1 MIGLRS
7 IAARITAR
15 RMSDRDQPA
24 PRPPRMPLDDLVRA
38 AEIIYGPEWQT
49 PLAADLKVALRTVQR
64 WASGNMQP
72 PDVRGDLAAIC
83 RRRAAELTAL
93 ADRLDGAAP

>member
-1 MIGLRS
+1 MISLRS
-7 IAARITAR
+7 LAVRITPR

-64 WASGNMQP
+64 WASGTMQP
-72 PDVRGDLAAIC
+72 PDVRADLAAIC
-83 RRRAAELTAL
+83 RRRSKNLLAL
-93 ADRLDGAAP
+93 ADRLDRAAS